1 MLKNLYKTK
10 ITNENKE
17 LVNLIKRGL
26 IDLKNKIKKM
36 SYVENEFENPDEIR
50 NLLEMI
56 SDFKETFQEGEGLK
70 TVKPGQVL
78 SDD

>member
-17 LVNLIKRGL
+17 LVNLIKR
-26 IDLKNKIKKM
+26 DLKNKIKKM
-36 SYVENEFENPDEIR
+36 SSVENEFENPDEIR

>member
-36 SYVENEFENPDEIR
+36 SSVENEFENPDEIR

-70 TVKPGQVL
+70 IVTPGQML

>member
-1 MLKNLYKTK
+1 MLKNLYQTK

-17 LVNLIKRGL
+17 LVNLMKSGL

-36 SYVENEFENPDEIR
+36 SSVQNEFENPDEIG
-50 NLLEMI
+50 NLLENI

-70 TVKPGQVL
+70 IVTPGQVL

>member
-10 ITNENKE
+10 IANENKE

-36 SYVENEFENPDEIR
+36 S
-50 NLLEMI
+50 
-56 SDFKETFQEGEGLK
+56 
-70 TVKPGQVL
+70 
-78 SDD
+78 